1 MLGQLFSWLAAFVV
15 VYAVEFVCLSAA
27 KLMVLD
33 RMMQFAMPKG
43 DGVSRRW
50 VVGGRVVMS
59 AVVAGNVEGLGG
71 NLATAVYYQRSA
83 EYISVQHLPRSPS
96 TTFSVGGHMSRR
108 PGLRPLK
115 NWSPTKQQKL
125 ESKLGRSGGVL
136 A

>member
-59 AVVAGNVEGLGG
+59 AVVAGNVVGLGG
-71 NLATAVYYQRSA
+71 NVATAVYYQRSA
-83 EYISVQHLPRSPS
+83 EYFSAASAAPS
-96 TTFSVGGHMSRR
+96 TTPPMATHFS
-108 PGLRPLK
+108 
-115 NWSPTKQQKL
+115 W
-125 ESKLGRSGGVL
+125 
-136 A
+136 

>member
-50 VVGGRVVMS
+50 AVGGRVVMS

-83 EYISVQHLPRSPS
+83 EYIYQCSICRVRRQQHFR
-96 TTFSVGGHMSRR
+96 
-108 PGLRPLK
+108 
-115 NWSPTKQQKL
+115 
-125 ESKLGRSGGVL
+125 
-136 A
+136 

>member
-1 MLGQLFSWLAAFVV
+1 MLAQLFSWLAAFV

-83 EYISVQHLPRSPS
+83 EY
-96 TTFSVGGHMSRR
+96 FSAASAAFAVNNTADGNTHFCF
-108 PGLRPLK
+108 
-115 NWSPTKQQKL
+115 
-125 ESKLGRSGGVL
+125 GVL
-136 A
+136 ALASTVFQS